1 MTRYDAIK
9 NVLEKMNTVDI
20 IAIHNEYCDSSNNMD
35 DYIYSMDEFNEIME
49 NMPPWDIV
57 RAACYG
63 HEFNPAHD
71 YFWFN
76 GYANLE
82 SFNFAPGGNSNVYIS
97 DIAEYI
103 DRNNDALNND
113 DIQAVLDEYEEGEN
127 DE

>member
-9 NVLEKMNTVDI
+9 NVLEGMNTADI
-20 IAIHNEYCDSSNNMD
+20 IAVHNKYCDGSNNMN
-35 DYIYSMDEFNEIME
+35 DYIYGMDEFDEIMG
-49 NMPPWDIV
+49 NMLPLDIV
-57 RAACYG
+57 RAAYYG
-63 HEFNPAHD
+63 HEFNPTHD

-82 SFNFAPGGNSNVYIS
+82 SFDFASDENSGVYVS

-113 DIQAVLDEYEEGEN
+113 DIQAILDEYEEGEN